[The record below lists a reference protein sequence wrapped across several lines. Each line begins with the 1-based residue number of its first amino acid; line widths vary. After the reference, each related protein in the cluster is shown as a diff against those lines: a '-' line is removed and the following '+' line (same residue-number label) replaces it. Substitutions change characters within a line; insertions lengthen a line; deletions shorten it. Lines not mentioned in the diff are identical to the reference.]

1 MSDPL
6 AENRAR
12 LEQLLEEMK
21 SLQHFR
27 KADEIAEE
35 IWKVLTEREQL
46 KREIA
51 ARNKSA

>member
-21 SLQHFR
+21 SVQHFR

-35 IWKVLTEREQL
+35 IWRVLTEREQL
-46 KREIA
+46 KRQIA
-51 ARNKSA
+51 ARNTNS